1 MSKQENLD
9 SRVDNLE
16 DQEIIE
22 ETAQEQSVP
31 KEALNE
37 GIEENDEKSEI
48 ERLEEELATLR
59 QEKDALY
66 NQMLRTKADF
76 ENFRRR
82 TRQEYEQLSIYAGE
96 ELMKKI
102 LPVLDSMERAVACSD
117 TASDNARSWQE
128 GVELTLRQF
137 QNILKADGL
146 EEVQSL
152 NGPFDPELQEAV
164 FQEESDTVQCPTV
177 VEEMQ
182 KGYKYKGKLIRPALV
197 KVAVPKE

>member
-1 MSKQENLD
+1 MSKQEHLD
-9 SRVDNLE
+9 SRDNLE
-16 DQEIIE
+16 GQEVLE

-31 KEALNE
+31 KETLNE
-37 GIEENDEKSEI
+37 ETKENDANTEI
-48 ERLEEELATLR
+48 TRLEEELATLR
-59 QEKDALY
+59 QEKDTLY

-82 TRQEYEQLSIYAGE
+82 SRQEYEQLSLYAGE

-117 TASDNARSWQE
+117 TASDNAQSWQE

-164 FQEESDTVQCPTV
+164 FQEESDTVQEPTV

-182 KGYKYKGKLIRPALV
+182 RGYKYKGKLIRPALV
-197 KVAVPKE
+197 KVAVPKQ